1 MAKISVL
8 EKLHAQSKT
17 NAPSSRPKEKPS
29 HSASCTYRLSKDL
42 PISPK
47 TPFRHIQILPGI
59 ETPSFCCRRWDQV
72 KRFREELNAFSDPFL
87 RSDPKD
93 NTTSQRE
100 PFASHTR
107 VSCARQVARLALS
120 EKSPLKQTP
129 MKQNRKQSR
138 KSQKPSPTV
147 GNTPRTEVLVA
158 APGIAE
164 SSFPT
169 KKQNPSASS
178 LACRRIF
185 SNSLATPV
193 SFQSSNPY
201 GGYHPSSSA
210 V

>member
-1 MAKISVL
+1 MSKKLEKKNTSVLRPSRIRHLDMFLAQKFGSLSMAKISVL

-47 TPFRHIQILPGI
+47 TPFQHIQILPGI

-129 MKQNRKQSR
+129 MK
-138 KSQKPSPTV
+138 
-147 GNTPRTEVLVA
+147 
-158 APGIAE
+158 
-164 SSFPT
+164 
-169 KKQNPSASS
+169 
-178 LACRRIF
+178 
-185 SNSLATPV
+185 
-193 SFQSSNPY
+193 
-201 GGYHPSSSA
+201 
-210 V
+210 